1 MISKEERQLA
11 LEALGIAKKYGAQK
25 ARITLSKSQ
34 EDLVATLNG
43 EIDRITRCLDRS
55 MNIAL
60 FVDGRFGSF
69 STNKLEIGALD
80 NFIGK
85 AADSVRMLAEDS
97 CRDLPSPE
105 RCCKNAIS
113 GNELDLVDAEYY
125 SVTPEMR
132 KTIALNAAAF
142 GKCRYDGYELISEE
156 GEYSDSLYDTLLVDT
171 NGLECRHTETSF
183 DYGVESTI
191 EADGEK
197 YTGWWWESSSRL
209 KNLDYEACGSK
220 AVSRAAAQIG
230 SEAMK
235 SGKYTMVLDP
245 EVASK
250 VVSPLLNALNAYSI
264 QQNNSF
270 LIDSKG
276 KKVFPEGLTLMD
288 LPHIKGQ
295 NCSKLF
301 DSEGVATTEGPVIS
315 GGVVQKY
322 FVNTYMAGKLQ
333 MEPTNEEAT
342 RPAVLPWPE
351 KGLDRNAILKRCG
364 EGILVTEFNGGN
376 CNSATGD
383 FSYGIEGMYFKDGRI
398 VRPVSGMVVTGNFLD
413 LWSRFIAAGEDARP
427 CASKLIPTLAFGEV
441 DFSG

>member
-1 MISKEERQLA
+1 MISEEERQIA

-69 STNKLEIGALD
+69 STNKLERSSLD
-80 NFIGK
+80 TFISK
-85 AADSVRMLAEDS
+85 AADSVRMLAEDP
-97 CRDLPSPE
+97 CRDLPAPG
-105 RCCKNAIS
+105 RCCKEAVS
-113 GNELDLVDAEYY
+113 GNELDLVDSRYG
-125 SVTPEMR
+125 SITPEMR
-132 KTIALNAAAF
+132 KKIALDAAAF
-142 GKCRYDGYELISEE
+142 GKRRYDGYELISEE

-209 KNLDYEACGSK
+209 EGLDYGCCGDM
-220 AVSRAAAQIG
+220 AVSKAAAQIG
-230 SEAMK
+230 SDAME
-235 SGKYTMVLDP
+235 SGKYTMVLDR

-250 VVSPLLNALNAYSI
+250 VVTPILNALNAYSI

-276 KKVFPEGLTLMD
+276 RKMFPEGLTLMD

-301 DSEGVATTEGPVIS
+301 DSEGVATAEGPVIS

-351 KGLDRNAILKRCG
+351 KGLDRDAILRLCG
-364 EGILVTEFNGGN
+364 EGILVTEFNGEN

-383 FSYGIEGMYFKDGRI
+383 FSYGIEGLYFKDGKAA
-398 VRPVSGMVVTGNFLD
+398 RPVSGMIVTGNFLD
-413 LWSRFIAAGEDARP
+413 LWSRFLAAGEDARP